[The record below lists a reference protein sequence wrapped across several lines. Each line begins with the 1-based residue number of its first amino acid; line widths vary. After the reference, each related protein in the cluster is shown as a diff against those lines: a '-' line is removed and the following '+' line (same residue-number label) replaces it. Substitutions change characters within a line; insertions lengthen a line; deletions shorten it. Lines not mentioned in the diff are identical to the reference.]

1 MTEIVK
7 RLKAISQDQDITQRE
22 LAKRMDTTET
32 SVSRWFNG
40 SRTPNAKNIEQ
51 DVTIRYRNNDGSIV
65 ATIPV
70 RYIKIGAPRQVS
82 DEQRE
87 VLAERLRA
95 MREKQSV

>member
-51 DVTIRYRNNDGSIV
+51 MAAALGYRLTIEEDKG
-65 ATIPV
+65 
-70 RYIKIGAPRQVS
+70 
-82 DEQRE
+82 
-87 VLAERLRA
+87 
-95 MREKQSV
+95 